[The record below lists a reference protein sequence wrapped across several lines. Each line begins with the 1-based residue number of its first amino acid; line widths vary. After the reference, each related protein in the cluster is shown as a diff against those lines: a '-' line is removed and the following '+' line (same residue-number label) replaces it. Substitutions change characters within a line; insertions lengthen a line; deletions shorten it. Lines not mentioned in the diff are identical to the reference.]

1 MKWQDMR
8 QSGNVEDVRGRRVS
22 GPVVAGGMGI
32 GGLIILLIASALL
45 GVNPG
50 EILNGGSVSVPSG
63 SSSSTYEQ
71 PAAQGTPA
79 QDRDAQFVRAVLG
92 DTEDVWGNIFK
103 QQLGREYQ
111 ATTLVLFSDGAESA
125 CGSAQ
130 TVMGPF
136 YCPNDKSVYLDMN
149 FFHEIQAAAGPN
161 ADFARAYAIAHE
173 VGHHVQDVMGT
184 LSQVHSLQQQSSESE
199 SNALQVRIELQ
210 ADCYAGIWGH
220 FTAQRGWI
228 NNEDVTTALNTAAQI
243 GDDYLQRQ
251 ARGYVVPESFTHGSS
266 AQRVEWFRRGLQTG
280 DIAQCDT
287 FK

>member
-8 QSGNVEDVRGRRVS
+8 QSANVEDVRGRRVS
-22 GPVVAGGMGI
+22 GPVAAGGLGV
-32 GGLIILLIASALL
+32 GGLIVLLIASALL
-45 GVNPG
+45 GVNPAD
-50 EILNGGSVSVPSG
+50 ILNGAQGVPSG
-63 SSSSTYEQ
+63 ASSSSYEQ

-92 DTEDVWGNIFK
+92 DTEDVWSSIFK
-103 QQLGREYQ
+103 QQLNREYP

-125 CGSAQ
+125 CGFAQ
-130 TVMGPF
+130 TAMGPF

-149 FFHEIQAAAGPN
+149 FFADIQAAAGAD

-173 VGHHVQDVMGT
+173 VGHHVQDVLGT
-184 LSQVHSLQQQSSESE
+184 LSQAHNLQQQSSEAQ
-199 SNALQVRIELQ
+199 SNAIQVQVELQ
-210 ADCYAGIWGH
+210 ADCYAGVWGH
-220 FTAQRGWI
+220 FTAQRGLV
-228 NNEDVTTALNTAAQI
+228 NNEDVEKALNTAAQI

-266 AQRVEWFRRGLQTG
+266 AQRVEWFRRGLTTG
-280 DIAQCDT
+280 DVAQCDT

>member
-8 QSGNVEDVRGRRVS
+8 QSGNVQDVRGRRVS
-22 GPVVAGGMGI
+22 GPVAAGGMGI
-32 GGLIILLIASALL
+32 GGLIVLLIASALL

-50 EILNGGSVSVPSG
+50 DIINGSQGIPSDP
-63 SSSSTYEQ
+63 SSSTYEQ
-71 PAAQGTPA
+71 QLPAGTPA
-79 QDRDAQFVRAVLG
+79 QDREAQFVRAVLG
-92 DTEDVWGNIFK
+92 DTEDVWSTIFK
-103 QQLGREYQ
+103 QQMGREYP

-130 TVMGPF
+130 TMMGPF
-136 YCPNDKSVYLDMN
+136 YCPNDQSVYLDMN
-149 FFHEIQAAAGPN
+149 FFHEIEAAAGAN

-184 LSQVHSLQQQSSESE
+184 LSHVHSLQQQSSESE

-210 ADCYAGIWGH
+210 ADCYAGVWGH
-220 FTAQRGWI
+220 FTAQRGLI
-228 NNEDVTTALNTAAQI
+228 NNEDVETALNTAAQI

-280 DIAQCDT
+280 DVAQCDT